1 MASGRAKCWV
11 SHVRHTASSLRA
23 LDVGMRCSTCRTFN
37 AHFLCSSIL
46 NTLINGTE
54 SVSQNGFMAVF
65 STAVRLKSTFPLCS
79 CEPPCPN
86 LNLPTICRSQ
96 LRSMRRFNA
105 KSALNHLPRR
115 QLAAPQQQAHC
126 PPAKTA
132 LSDHGRQRYSLE
144 KKREA
149 LELFN
154 RGYGY
159 KRASIV
165 LGVPA
170 YTVRDWNRL
179 YKENRFLQS
188 GSTLDT
194 KSLWEETA
202 DEG

>member
-1 MASGRAKCWV
+1 
-11 SHVRHTASSLRA
+11 
-23 LDVGMRCSTCRTFN
+23 
-37 AHFLCSSIL
+37 
-46 NTLINGTE
+46 
-54 SVSQNGFMAVF
+54 
-65 STAVRLKSTFPLCS
+65 
-79 CEPPCPN
+79 
-86 LNLPTICRSQ
+86 
-96 LRSMRRFNA
+96 MRRFNA

-115 QLAAPQQQAHC
+115 QLKRPRRNRLSLLSATTRTNGISRLPLSSKPIALRQKRLC
-126 PPAKTA
+126 PITA
-132 LSDHGRQRYSLE
+132 GSATHLK

-149 LELFN
+149 LEFFN

-179 YKENRFLQS
+179 YKENRFL
-188 GSTLDT
+188 DT

>member
-1 MASGRAKCWV
+1 MALWQ
-11 SHVRHTASSLRA
+11 
-23 LDVGMRCSTCRTFN
+23 F
-37 AHFLCSSIL
+37 
-46 NTLINGTE
+46 
-54 SVSQNGFMAVF
+54 F

-115 QLAAPQQQAHC
+115 QLKRPRRNRLSLLSATTRTNGISRLPLSSKPIALRQKRLC
-126 PPAKTA
+126 PITA
-132 LSDHGRQRYSLE
+132 GQRYSLE

-149 LELFN
+149 LEFFN

>member
-1 MASGRAKCWV
+1 MVLWQ
-11 SHVRHTASSLRA
+11 
-23 LDVGMRCSTCRTFN
+23 F
-37 AHFLCSSIL
+37 
-46 NTLINGTE
+46 
-54 SVSQNGFMAVF
+54 F
-65 STAVRLKSTFPLCS
+65 STAVRLKSTLPLCS

-86 LNLPTICRSQ
+86 LNLPTICRSE

-115 QLAAPQQQAHC
+115 QLKRPPEEPSLFAECDNTNERDQQAAPQQQAHC

-179 YKENRFLQS
+179 YKENRFLQI
-188 GSTLDT
+188 GSSLDT

-202 DEG
+202 DEDWRSFSSGAPKQSSQKALPAQRR

>member
-1 MASGRAKCWV
+1 MALWQ
-11 SHVRHTASSLRA
+11 
-23 LDVGMRCSTCRTFN
+23 F
-37 AHFLCSSIL
+37 
-46 NTLINGTE
+46 
-54 SVSQNGFMAVF
+54 F

-105 KSALNHLPRR
+105 KSALNHPAETAAEATPEEPSLFAECDNTNERD
-115 QLAAPQQQAHC
+115 QQAAPQQQAHC

>member
-1 MASGRAKCWV
+1 MPKLKFADDLPQPASVNAPLQCQICFE
-11 SHVRHTASSLRA
+11 SPAETEAETPPEEPSLFA
-23 LDVGMRCSTCRTFN
+23 ECDDTN
-37 AHFLCSSIL
+37 
-46 NTLINGTE
+46 E
-54 SVSQNGFMAVF
+54 QD
-65 STAVRLKSTFPLCS
+65 
-79 CEPPCPN
+79 
-86 LNLPTICRSQ
+86 Q
-96 LRSMRRFNA
+96 
-105 KSALNHLPRR
+105 
-115 QLAAPQQQAHC
+115 QAAPQQQAHC

>member
-1 MASGRAKCWV
+1 MALWQ
-11 SHVRHTASSLRA
+11 
-23 LDVGMRCSTCRTFN
+23 F
-37 AHFLCSSIL
+37 
-46 NTLINGTE
+46 
-54 SVSQNGFMAVF
+54 F

-86 LNLPTICRSQ
+86 LNFPTICRSQ

-115 QLAAPQQQAHC
+115 QLKRPRRNRLSLLSATKRTNGISRLPLSSKPIALRQKRLC
-126 PPAKTA
+126 PITTGSATHSK
-132 LSDHGRQRYSLE
+132 

>member
-1 MASGRAKCWV
+1 MALWQ
-11 SHVRHTASSLRA
+11 
-23 LDVGMRCSTCRTFN
+23 F
-37 AHFLCSSIL
+37 
-46 NTLINGTE
+46 
-54 SVSQNGFMAVF
+54 F

-115 QLAAPQQQAHC
+115 QLKRPRRNRLSLLSATTRTNGISRLPLSSK
-126 PPAKTA
+126 PIA
-132 LSDHGRQRYSLE
+132 LRQKRRQRYSLE

>member
-1 MASGRAKCWV
+1 
-11 SHVRHTASSLRA
+11 
-23 LDVGMRCSTCRTFN
+23 
-37 AHFLCSSIL
+37 
-46 NTLINGTE
+46 
-54 SVSQNGFMAVF
+54 
-65 STAVRLKSTFPLCS
+65 
-79 CEPPCPN
+79 
-86 LNLPTICRSQ
+86 
-96 LRSMRRFNA
+96 MRRFNA

-115 QLAAPQQQAHC
+115 QLKRPRRNRLSLLSATTRTNGISRLPLSSKPIAL
-126 PPAKTA
+126 PAKTA

>member
-1 MASGRAKCWV
+1 MALWQ
-11 SHVRHTASSLRA
+11 
-23 LDVGMRCSTCRTFN
+23 F
-37 AHFLCSSIL
+37 
-46 NTLINGTE
+46 
-54 SVSQNGFMAVF
+54 F

-115 QLAAPQQQAHC
+115 KLKRPRRNRLSLLSATTRTNRISRLPLSSKPIALRQKRLC
-126 PPAKTA
+126 PITA
-132 LSDHGRQRYSLE
+132 GSATHSKKSGKHLSSSI
-144 KKREA
+144 EA
-149 LELFN
+149 TAIS
-154 RGYGY
+154 
-159 KRASIV
+159 RASIV

>member
-1 MASGRAKCWV
+1 MALWQ
-11 SHVRHTASSLRA
+11 
-23 LDVGMRCSTCRTFN
+23 F
-37 AHFLCSSIL
+37 
-46 NTLINGTE
+46 
-54 SVSQNGFMAVF
+54 F

-115 QLAAPQQQAHC
+115 QLKRPRRNRLSLLSATTRTNGISRLPLSSKPIALRQKRLC
-126 PPAKTA
+126 PITA
-132 LSDHGRQRYSLE
+132 GSATHSKKSGKHLSSSI
-144 KKREA
+144 EA
-149 LELFN
+149 T
-154 RGYGY
+154 
-159 KRASIV
+159 AIV

>member
-1 MASGRAKCWV
+1 MPKLKFADDLPQPASVNAPLQCQICFE
-11 SHVRHTASSLRA
+11 SPAETAAEATPEEPSLFAECDNTNERDSRLPLSSKPIALRQK
-23 LDVGMRCSTCRTFN
+23 R
-37 AHFLCSSIL
+37 LCPI
-46 NTLINGTE
+46 
-54 SVSQNGFMAVF
+54 
-65 STAVRLKSTFPLCS
+65 TAG
-79 CEPPCPN
+79 
-86 LNLPTICRSQ
+86 
-96 LRSMRRFNA
+96 
-105 KSALNHLPRR
+105 SATHS
-115 QLAAPQQQAHC
+115 
-126 PPAKTA
+126 K
-132 LSDHGRQRYSLE
+132 

>member
-1 MASGRAKCWV
+1 MPKLKFADDLPQPASVNAPLQCQICFE
-11 SHVRHTASSLRA
+11 SPAETAAEATPEEPSLFAECDDTNERDQQAALSSKPIALR
-23 LDVGMRCSTCRTFN
+23 
-37 AHFLCSSIL
+37 
-46 NTLINGTE
+46 
-54 SVSQNGFMAVF
+54 QNGF
-65 STAVRLKSTFPLCS
+65 VRSRPAA
-79 CEPPCPN
+79 
-86 LNLPTICRSQ
+86 LP
-96 LRSMRRFNA
+96 
-105 KSALNHLPRR
+105 
-115 QLAAPQQQAHC
+115 
-126 PPAKTA
+126 
-132 LSDHGRQRYSLE
+132 LE
-144 KKREA
+144 KAEA

-154 RGYGY
+154 RDYGY